1 MTLPQQARVLYRK
14 AVDDSRVLEV
24 DLAGSLL
31 TDEIWGFHAQQAVE
45 KLLKAIIAWRE
56 QAFPFTHNLIQL
68 ADLAAEYV
76 PDLPSECET
85 LVELTPFAAELRYS
99 YAQPSGSSAKLDRK
113 RYRDLIQSLLIY
125 TARLLRISEEE

>member
-14 AVDDSRVLEV
+14 AVDDSRVLDV
-24 DLAGSLL
+24 DLSGAIL

-45 KLLKAIIAWRE
+45 KLLKATIAWRE
-56 QAFPFTHNLIQL
+56 QAFPFTHNLFQL

-99 YAQPSGSSAKLDRK
+99 YTQPSASSAKLDRK
-113 RYRDLIQSLLIY
+113 QYRDLVQALLTY
-125 TARLLRISEEE
+125 TGRLLHVAEQE